1 MNRNL
6 VVSHELTAR
15 VSLVNPLSL
24 QFQANMPSK
33 SLQTSADAI
42 IVGLSD
48 QVERMATSGFSPAM
62 THPGQDAPVFFL
74 QSMGHDN
81 KCKPHLL
88 GVQKD
93 HDWSFLL
100 KKSVWGN
107 FLVEEGECLSRY

>member
-6 VVSHELTAR
+6 VVSDELTAR

-24 QFQANMPSK
+24 QFQTNMPSK
-33 SLQTSADAI
+33 ALRALADAI
-42 IVGLSD
+42 IVGLSG

-62 THPGQDAPVFFL
+62 THPDQDAPVFFR
-74 QSMGHDN
+74 QSMAHDN

-93 HDWSFLL
+93 HDWRLFAR
-100 KKSVWGN
+100 KVCGGGVFW
-107 FLVEEGECLSRY
+107 